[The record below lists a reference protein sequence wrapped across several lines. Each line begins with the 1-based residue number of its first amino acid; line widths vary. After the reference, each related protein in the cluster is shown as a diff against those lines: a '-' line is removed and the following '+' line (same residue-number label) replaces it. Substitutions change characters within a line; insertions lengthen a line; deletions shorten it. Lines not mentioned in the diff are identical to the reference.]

1 MPQFMTLMKMTAK
14 GRQEITASLDRGDA
28 IRADLAEIGVTRLDY
43 FITLGR
49 FDCVM
54 IFDAPDEAA
63 MGHAAMIIGSYG
75 AVETETMPIVSKEDY
90 GRILELLATRSR
102 S

>member
-1 MPQFMTLMKMTAK
+1 MPQYMTLMKMTPT
-14 GRQEITASLDRGDA
+14 GRREIAASLDRGDVVNA
-28 IRADLAEIGVTRLDY
+28 ALAEIGVARLDY

-49 FDCVM
+49 YDCVM

-63 MGHAAMIIGSYG
+63 MGHALMFIGTLG

-90 GRILELLATRSR
+90 GRILATLAQRPEP
-102 S
+102 